1 MNTRL
6 GNILYWAG
14 ITGAAISILYIID
27 VIWVHENGR
36 SLLPVPARF
45 VSREEML
52 INVGIGV
59 VLALAFWGAGSA
71 ARYIVHKAA
80 EKRPASK

>member
-6 GNILYWAG
+6 GNILYRAG
-14 ITGAAISILYIID
+14 LVGAAISVLYTVD

-36 SLLPVPARF
+36 SLLPVAARF

-52 INVGIGV
+52 IDVSIGV
-59 VLALAFWGAGSA
+59 VLALVFWGAGWA
-71 ARYIVHKAA
+71 ARYIFNKVA
-80 EKRPASK
+80 EKQPTPK

>member
-52 INVGIGV
+52 INVGIG
-59 VLALAFWGAGSA
+59 A